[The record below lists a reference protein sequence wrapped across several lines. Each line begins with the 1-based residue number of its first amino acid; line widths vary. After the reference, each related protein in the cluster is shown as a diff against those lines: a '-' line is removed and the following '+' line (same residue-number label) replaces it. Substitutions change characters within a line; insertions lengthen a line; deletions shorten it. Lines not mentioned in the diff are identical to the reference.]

1 MGKMTVKFPD
11 KRNTGDLE
19 FNQTQRIILH
29 PGLAQT
35 LRDLQNENGHGKVK
49 EHENKFAKS

>member
-1 MGKMTVKFPD
+1 MTVKFPD

-19 FNQTQRIILH
+19 FNQTQRIIL
-29 PGLAQT
+29 AQR
-35 LRDLQNENGHGKVK
+35 LRDLHNENGHGKVK